1 MNIYWFTVT
10 LDNKSDLNDNPAGQ
24 GWVGID
30 VPDLGLAVAEI
41 QLHDPL
47 VDLLLTV
54 NLLKN
59 EKKKW
64 LTKAE
69 ITTFSS
75 NF

>member
-1 MNIYWFTVT
+1 
-10 LDNKSDLNDNPAGQ
+10 
-24 GWVGID
+24 VGID

-59 EKKKW
+59 KKKKC

>member
-1 MNIYWFTVT
+1 
-10 LDNKSDLNDNPAGQ
+10 
-24 GWVGID
+24 VGID